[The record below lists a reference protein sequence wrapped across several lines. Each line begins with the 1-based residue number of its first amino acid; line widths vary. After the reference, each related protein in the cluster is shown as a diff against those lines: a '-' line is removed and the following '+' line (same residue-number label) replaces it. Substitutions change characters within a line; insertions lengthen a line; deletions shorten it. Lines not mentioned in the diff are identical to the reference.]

1 MSGPNRW
8 NSSMKRSISSNPAKR
23 AASVAS
29 SSWDE
34 EAGLSFICDGN
45 ARSDRRLCSGCELL
59 REEPT
64 PGFGRGRRG
73 LVVFVFINLDGFQ
86 WLLVVTRPAWLNAR
100 GLTEASEPAFACSMR
115 LCSRV
120 MSKVAWPGCISRNRA
135 TTWSRQPRSIS
146 GASRFGRGSF
156 LDVSPIFIRLH
167 LPLGGP
173 PGSA

>member
-86 WLLVVTRPAWLNAR
+86 WLLVVTRPAWLR
-100 GLTEASEPAFACSMR
+100 RRKEI
-115 LCSRV
+115 
-120 MSKVAWPGCISRNRA
+120 KVATSGNHGMVTAYASYRRTAAEVQSHLA
-135 TTWSRQPRSIS
+135 T
-146 GASRFGRGSF
+146 
-156 LDVSPIFIRLH
+156 LE
-167 LPLGGP
+167 
-173 PGSA
+173 